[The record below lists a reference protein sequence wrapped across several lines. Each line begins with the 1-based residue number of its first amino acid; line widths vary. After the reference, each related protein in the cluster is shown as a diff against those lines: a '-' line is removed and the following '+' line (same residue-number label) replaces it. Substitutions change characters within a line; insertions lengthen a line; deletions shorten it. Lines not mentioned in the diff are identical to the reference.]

1 MTPLSPPTT
10 SSDSSRS
17 GAAAPL
23 PEPTGRQTPPI
34 DELRVLFVDDDP
46 LALLF
51 YEKMIGP
58 KLAAY
63 HLAGDGREGLFA
75 FARFAPDVV
84 VTDIRMPHVSGLEMA
99 KAIRDMRSDTPIIV
113 ATAFEHTDY
122 FTRAIEIG
130 VYRYVCKPTE
140 VETLIDCLAECGEVV
155 KRRRE
160 LRAQKHLNE
169 TVLHSL
175 PYPAMLLAR
184 ADRRIKLANKAAM
197 DLGLIAGDRDE
208 SGFGFAWGEQDL
220 QALELQVGRQ
230 ERGPM
235 QFFGHAAF
243 GRVWNVTLAMVG
255 PGLVFVS
262 AADVTRNIELERALR
277 QAEAAYRTIFE
288 NAVEGI
294 FQTAADGSILKA
306 NEALARIFGYD
317 STAQMLEALG
327 GNIEAAYLEPAQ
339 RADLLRELRHNDSVS
354 GFECQIRKKGGEA
367 IWVSVSARAVRDEF
381 GEIVCIEGLAEDI
394 TEAKRRELELKQRAT
409 HDELTGL
416 PNRNFFRSQAE
427 HMLAQAKRTATPLA
441 MLYIDLDDFKDVN
454 DNFGHYAGD
463 EVLREIAGRLTG
475 RLRKSDFLARIG
487 GDEFFAILWNMDCHD
502 KALDIARGIVE
513 DVHRPCLAQDRQ
525 CLVGAS
531 VGVSLYPE
539 DGEIVEELVKKADQ
553 AMYQAKRLG
562 KNVCQIFS
570 GTGGFNCD

>member
-1 MTPLSPPTT
+1 M
-10 SSDSSRS
+10 
-17 GAAAPL
+17 AP
-23 PEPTGRQTPPI
+23 RI
-34 DELRVLFVDDDP
+34 DDLRVLFVDDDP
-46 LALLF
+46 LSLMF
-51 YEKMIGP
+51 YEKVIGP

-99 KAIRDMRSDTPIIV
+99 QNIRGMRADIPIII

-140 VETLIDCLAECGEVV
+140 VETLIDCLAECGEAV

-160 LRAQKHLNE
+160 LLAQRQLNE

-175 PYPAMLLAR
+175 PYPAMLLSR
-184 ADRRIKLANKAAM
+184 ADRRIMLANKAAM
-197 DLGLIAGDRDE
+197 DLGFTAGDRDE
-208 SGFGFAWGEQDL
+208 TGFAFAWGEQDL
-220 QALELQVGRQ
+220 ENLESQAVRQ
-230 ERGPM
+230 ERGQA

-243 GRVWNVTLAMVG
+243 DRIWNVTLAMVG
-255 PGLVFVS
+255 PGLIFVS

-277 QAEAAYRTIFE
+277 QAEATYRTIFE

-294 FQTAADGSILKA
+294 FQTAPDGRILKA

-317 STAQMLEALG
+317 STPEMLEALG
-327 GNIEAAYLEPAQ
+327 GNIEAAYLEPCKRAQ
-339 RADLLRELRHNDSVS
+339 FLAELQKNDAIT
-354 GFECQIRKKGGEA
+354 GFECQIRKKGGDVA
-367 IWVSVSARAVRDEF
+367 WVSVSARAVRDEK
-381 GEIVCIEGLAEDI
+381 GEIVCLEGLTEDI
-394 TEAKRRELELKQRAT
+394 TEAKRRELELKKRAT

-454 DNFGHYAGD
+454 DNFGHHAGD

-502 KALDIARGIVE
+502 KALDVARGIVN
-513 DVHRPCLAQDRQ
+513 DVHRPCLAQGRQ

-531 VGVSLYPE
+531 VGVSLYPD
-539 DGEIVEELVKKADQ
+539 DGESVEDLVKKADQ
-553 AMYQAKRLG
+553 AMYHAKRLG